1 MKLRLTLIPL
11 ALAFAG
17 APLFSGVAQA
27 EEAERSDREERKALK
42 MSDYSQSDISE
53 AYRQAAREKRHEEM
67 DFAKELLSRGT
78 LKGETKAEMML
89 RLADLYFEEGRDIRL
104 SEDQSYQEAFDACFN
119 DDACNTDSMN
129 PDHAESAKW
138 QGRSI
143 KLYSQILSNYPT
155 FSRAD
160 EASYYMAN
168 ALWDTEKRKE
178 AVKEF
183 TRLVKS
189 YPESGWVPDAY
200 VMIGEHYFED
210 SNAYKALLAYQKASA
225 YRNSDKYPF
234 AMYKL
239 AWCYYNVGEYGKSI
253 DTMKSVVAYSM
264 SSEAGGGAKSNLQLQ
279 DEALKDLV
287 RFFADAGEMDEAYA
301 YFNKLGKKELIRSM
315 LKRLASTYFEQGKFE
330 ECIQTYRRLIA
341 EDPQAPEAP
350 EYQNEIIAAYT
361 KIGRKKEILAEVERM
376 RKTYG
381 KSSAW
386 AQKNA
391 SDPDAIQDASDYL
404 EKNLRTVAKT
414 YHEEAR
420 KLGPAG
426 KESYSLAY
434 NAYSVYVDEFPDS
447 KNSYDMRYGYG
458 ELLYEV
464 KKFDEAYTQYMA
476 VVKIDPKGKSSKFCA
491 EAAIFSAKEMIK
503 TEGGTT
509 RSAGPGGSTEPME
522 ITEWEQKKLDALD
535 QYSEL
540 YPDDAKTKNMIYES
554 AYLYYG
560 KNHFDKAADRFR
572 IVIGMAPNTTE
583 AEQAANLIL
592 DSLALVENWSKLKE
606 VSQAFYKQE
615 GLGSNQQFKTD
626 VLKVYENASLKLIE
640 QEFAKSKDE
649 AKTADAYVA
658 FYEEFPSSENA
669 DLALNNAAVYYY
681 NTKQVSRAM
690 ETRIILVEKFPKSK
704 YYKDT
709 VGSLGFDYENVAD
722 FAMAAQ
728 WYEKLFSLDKEH
740 EGAKAAIYSAAL
752 FRNALGDWQGGIKN
766 YQQWLAAYPD
776 EENAQDVT
784 LTIGQ
789 TYEDNGQWDQ
799 AGKVYKTF
807 FEQKDPKGVSG
818 DQLMFARMHYGRAL
832 EESGQ
837 SAQALTHYKSSI
849 TWYNQAKEGGAEFAV
864 APEFAGE
871 MLYKLFEADYEKYL
885 ALSLS
890 GPGPGAGKAVQDKV
904 AVDQLKAKA
913 KALQEFEKS
922 SVEVIQTGAGEWGVA
937 ALVRLGRSYENM
949 ASSLRTAFVPTY
961 LTEDQAEF
969 YKMAL
974 EDKAYPSEEKA
985 VDAYATA
992 LGKSYELNLYNDNTA
1007 FANRQLGELRPDDFP
1022 GFYEE
1027 ILEPTYSSAATVTYD
1042 YETSR

>member
-1 MKLRLTLIPL
+1 MKLRLMVLPFAL
-11 ALAFAG
+11 ALAG
-17 APLFSGVAQA
+17 APLLSRPAHA
-27 EEAERSDREERKALK
+27 NEADRSDREERKALK
-42 MSDYSQSDISE
+42 MSDYGKEDISE
-53 AYRQAAREKRHEEM
+53 AYREAARQKRHEEM
-67 DFAKELLSRGT
+67 DFAKDLLSRGT

-104 SEDQSYQEAFDACFN
+104 SEDQKFTEAFDACFN
-119 DDACNTDSMN
+119 DPTCNTDSMVA
-129 PDHAESAKW
+129 DHGESMKW
-138 QGRSI
+138 QDRSI
-143 KLYSQILSNYPT
+143 KLYKQILSNYPT

-168 ALWDTEKRKE
+168 ALWDTDRRKD

-200 VMIGEHYFED
+200 VMIGEYYFED
-210 SNAYKALLAYQKASA
+210 NNAYKALLAYQKAAA

-253 DTMKSVVAYSM
+253 DTMKAVVAYSM
-264 SSEAGGGAKSNLQLQ
+264 SAEDGQNRSNLQLQ

-341 EDPQAPEAP
+341 EDPQSPDAP

-391 SDPDAIQDASDYL
+391 SDPDAIEDAASYL

-426 KESYSLAY
+426 VESYQLAY
-434 NAYSVYVDEFPDS
+434 NAYKVYVEEFPDG
-447 KNSYDMRYGYG
+447 KNTYDMRYGFG
-458 ELLYEV
+458 ELLYET
-464 KKFDEAYTQYMA
+464 KQFEAAYDQYMA
-476 VVKIDPKGKSSKFCA
+476 VVALDPKGKSSKFCA
-491 EAAIFSAKEMIK
+491 EAAIFAANEVLKKQGSA
-503 TEGGTT
+503 T
-509 RSAGPGGSTEPME
+509 RSSGPGGSTEPLE

-535 QYSEL
+535 QYAKL
-540 YPDDAKTKNMIYES
+540 YPEDDKTKNMIYES
-554 AYLYYG
+554 AYLYYN
-560 KNHFDKAADRFR
+560 KNHFDQAADRFR
-572 IVIGMAPNTTE
+572 TVIAMAPSTTQ

-606 VSQAFYKQE
+606 VAQAFYDQE
-615 GLGSNQQFKTD
+615 GLGSTPQFKAD

-640 QEFAKSKDE
+640 QNFAKDKDE
-649 AKTADAYVA
+649 RAAADAYVA
-658 FYEEFPSSENA
+658 FYKEFPSSENA

-681 NTKQVSRAM
+681 NTDQVARAM
-690 ETRIILVEKFPKSK
+690 ETRMILVEQFPTSK

-709 VGSLGFDYENVAD
+709 VAALGFDYENIAD
-722 FAMAAQ
+722 FEQAAQ
-728 WYEKLFSLDKEH
+728 WYEKLFSLDKDH
-740 EGAKAAIYSAAL
+740 KAAKSAVYSAAL
-752 FRNALGDWQGGIKN
+752 FRSAMGDWQGAIKD
-766 YQQWLAAYPD
+766 YQQYLAAYPD
-776 EENAQDVT
+776 EENTADVT

-789 TYEDNGQWDQ
+789 TYEDNGQWAQ
-799 AGKVYKTF
+799 ASKVYLSF
-807 FEQKDPKGVSG
+807 FDQKDPAGVSG
-818 DQLMFARMHYGRAL
+818 DQLMFARLHYGQAL
-832 EESGQ
+832 EETGQ
-837 SAQALTHYKSSI
+837 RDKALSHYRSSI
-849 TWYNQAKEGGAEFAV
+849 DWYTRAAEAGTEFVLGA
-864 APEFAGE
+864 EFAGE
-871 MLYKLFEADYEKYL
+871 MLYDLSEDAYEKYM
-885 ALSLS
+885 ALKLD
-890 GPGPGAGKAVQDKV
+890 GPGAGASRAVQDQT
-904 AVDQLKAKA
+904 AVNQIKAKGA
-913 KALQEFEKS
+913 ALVEVEKL
-922 SVEVIQTGAGEWGVA
+922 SVEIINTGAGEWGVA
-937 ALVRLGRSYENM
+937 ALVRLGRAYEDM
-949 ASSLRTAFVPTY
+949 ADSLRNAFVPTY
-961 LTEDQAEF
+961 LDQDQAEF
-969 YKMAL
+969 YRMAL
-974 EDKAYPSEEKA
+974 EDKAYPQEEKA
-985 VDAYATA
+985 VEAYATA
-992 LGKSYELNLYNDNTA
+992 LDKSYELNLYNDNTA
-1007 FANRQLGELRPDDFP
+1007 FANRRLGELRPDDFP
-1022 GFYEE
+1022 EFFEK
-1027 ILEPTYSSAATVTYD
+1027 ILEPNYSSAATVTFD